1 MPLKLPPIKIP
12 KIQTASLV
20 YLFALFVF
28 LAILSL
34 TLFNIKTSETP
45 SEPPPPAVQVSQA
58 PKVTKET
65 KNPKVEALVKSAR
78 SQPGKWAIYVKDLK
92 NQNTYELNSAQVFG
106 AASVYKLAVMY
117 AAYDAIESGKLKKSD
132 VLSAAKTTLDQE
144 IASKQNPVIDPEAQ
158 TRRASPTQTTNQ
170 SETVSYSVQEA
181 LMLMITISDNYSAI
195 LLSEKLGWVNMDKF
209 MEAEGFSEINLAG
222 INSPNLTARSAGAL
236 LGKIYNK
243 EAVSKKF
250 SEEMI
255 NLLLAQK
262 INDRIPKYLPVDT
275 KVAHKTGEL
284 ETIRNDVGIIYGK
297 KADYIFVFLS
307 DTKNPLDASE
317 QIALLSEKIY
327 QELEQ

>member
-117 AAYDAIESGKLKKSD
+117 AAYDAIESGKLKKTD
-132 VLSAAKTTLDQE
+132 VLSSTKTSLDQK
-144 IASKQNPVIDPEAQ
+144 ISGIQNQISPPPAQ
-158 TRRASPTQTTNQ
+158 ADNISYTVERALN
-170 SETVSYSVQEA
+170 
-181 LMLMITISDNYSAI
+181 LMITISDNYSA
-195 LLSEKLGWVNMDKF
+195 LLLAEKLGWSNMDKL
-209 MEAEGFSEINLAG
+209 MESQGFSEINLVG
-222 INSPNLTARSAGAL
+222 TNSPNVTARSTAAL
-236 LGKIYNK
+236 LEKIYKK
-243 EAVSKKF
+243 EAVTKNY

-255 NLLLAQK
+255 NLLLGQK
-262 INDRIPKYLPVDT
+262 VNDRIPKYLPQDV

-284 ETIRNDVGIIYGK
+284 ETIRNDAGIVFGK
-297 KADYIFVFLS
+297 KGDYIFVFLT
-307 DTKNPLDASE
+307 DTKNPLDAAE
-317 QIALLSEKIY
+317 NIATLSKEIFE
-327 QELEQ
+327 ELDR

>member
-1 MPLKLPPIKIP
+1 MPFKIP
-12 KIQTASLV
+12 TFLTTKLI

-45 SEPPPPAVQVSQA
+45 SQSPSPVAKTSQPP
-58 PKVTKET
+58 KTKKET
-65 KNPKVEALVKSAR
+65 KNPKVEALIKSAQ
-78 SQPGKWAIYVKDLK
+78 SLPGKYGIFIKDLK
-92 NQNTYELNSAQVFG
+92 TQNAYELNTNQVFG

-170 SETVSYSVQEA
+170 SETVSYTVERA
-181 LMLMITISDNYSAI
+181 LNLMITISDNYSAI
-195 LLSEKLGWVNMDKF
+195 LLSERLGWVNMDKF
-209 MEAEGFSEINLAG
+209 METEGFSEINLAG
-222 INSPNLTARSAGAL
+222 ANSPNLTARSAGAL